1 MKALIPERPYLMVK
15 PCKSDTLW
23 EGTWTMPG
31 SVRQKVK
38 VFFFR
43 SQASEVSEMISLKMS
58 VKFAISVFMCEK

>member
-15 PCKSDTLW
+15 PCRADPHGERDS
-23 EGTWTMPG
+23 TMPE

-38 VFFFR
+38 VLFR

-58 VKFAISVFMCEK
+58 VKFAISVYV